1 MEENKNMENEVIET
15 TEEVIEEAE
24 ALEEATEEAIAEE
37 VTEETEAGEVAE
49 EVAVEEP
56 KKSKVGVI
64 VAIVVAVVIVAVALI
79 TSTMEFNKYN
89 KPYVD
94 ITGETIQDM
103 LDESGMT
110 LEEFLQANSLPEDM
124 PADTTLTAAQYYIP
138 TGKVAEAKGVDFQIL
153 KAVYG
158 LGDDVT
164 AETPWGEAEGKIR
177 VGQYIGEEN
186 LEKFKAEYDLG
197 DEVTADTLWG
207 EIRNTVSEKYNE
219 IRKEKEKEA
228 ANEAAA
234 DEPVEEV
241 AEEVPAEGEEAP
253 VEEAPAEEAAAEA
266 TPEE

>member
-24 ALEEATEEAIAEE
+24 VLEEATEEAIAEE
-37 VTEETEAGEVAE
+37 VTEETEACEVAE

-64 VAIVVAVVIVAVALI
+64 VAIVVAVVIVAAALI

-89 KPYVD
+89 KQYVD

-186 LEKFKAEYDLG
+186 LEKFKAEYGLG

-219 IRKEKEKEA
+219 IRKEQEKEA
-228 ANEAAA
+228 ANEVPAE
-234 DEPVEEV
+234 EPVEEV